1 MSDNEEQPM
10 KQENG
15 PDQSKDRDVEASV
28 AGAAGSDNFDDDG
41 DVGGVPAAANETAGA
56 SNSTTSGGEA
66 SHVKIRIEFQDSV
79 DVYKIKKDQSFKKL
93 INKFCARHGVD
104 YSVVRFIYDGKKIR
118 LVDTPNTMGMEDE
131 EETIEVFTE
140 QSGGMVI

>member
-10 KQENG
+10 KQETG
-15 PDQSKDRDVEASV
+15 PDQLKDRDFEASV
-28 AGAAGSDNFDDDG
+28 AGAAAGSDNFDDDG
-41 DVGGVPAAANETAGA
+41 DVGGVPADETAGP
-56 SNSTTSGGEA
+56 STSTTPGGEA

-104 YSVVRFIYDGKKIR
+104 YSVVRFIYDGKKLR
-118 LVDTPNTMGMEDE
+118 PVDTPNTMGMEDE